1 MRTSGI
7 FGMLTVLAVAA
18 VIVVNGPLM
27 LGQNAPPG
35 SNSPTSAYQTSS
47 NGLWLQLSIGGSTVG
62 AGRPLVITVD
72 SYNPTDAGLNVS
84 AARSWALG
92 GLRVDSCYASIYPF
106 GVALYQGTYTAGNV
120 TQGKPLQIFPNVP
133 CPMLIRLVTGY
144 YFDPESSNA
153 TVLPG
158 TGSSTPMAAKVTVG
172 GTYPAQG
179 TAVQPLVAGPY
190 TVVAGDEWGALVFL
204 HFQVR

>member
-18 VIVVNGPLM
+18 VIVANGPLM
-27 LGQNAPPG
+27 LGQ
-35 SNSPTSAYQTSS
+35 STLSDSKSPTSAYQTSP
-47 NGLWLQLSIGGSTVG
+47 NGLWLRLSISSSTIG
-62 AGRPLVITVD
+62 AGQPLAITVD
-72 SYNPTDAGLNVS
+72 SYNPTNSGLNAT
-84 AARSWALG
+84 AARAWALE

-106 GVALYQGTYTAGNV
+106 GVALYQGTYAAGNV

-144 YFDPESSNA
+144 YFGPESGNA

-158 TGSSTPMAAKVTVG
+158 TGSPTPMAAKVTVG

-179 TAVQPLVAGPY
+179 TAVQPLVTGPY